1 MIIELKTLDQIDPCQ
16 LAYHANEKSIGMYLR
31 NTFPYP
37 YTLDHAMSFITHSLQ
52 NHGLD
57 FGIVVDGIC
66 VGCIGGTLHN
76 DIYVHNCELG
86 YWLNPLYAHRG
97 IMQQAVRLFCQH
109 VFECYHIHKIYA
121 EVFVENK
128 ASCRVLEWNHF
139 EKEGYLF
146 EHAYKNFQYHDV
158 IIYSLRRTT
167 WK

>member
-1 MIIELKTLDQIDPCQ
+1 MKKYWYVFKKYFSL
-16 LAYHANEKSIGMYLR
+16 SIYIR
-31 NTFPYP
+31 SCYVFY
-37 YTLDHAMSFITHSLQ
+37 YSFLQ

-97 IMQQAVRLFCQH
+97 IMRQAVRLFCQH
-109 VFECYHIHKIYA
+109 VFEYYHIHKIYA

-146 EHAYKNFQYHDV
+146 EHAYKNFNIMMSSFIV
-158 IIYSLRRTT
+158 
-167 WK
+167 